1 MNPFVTIVVVLG
13 AAVLCLIALA
23 IYILTKKD

>member
-13 AAVLCLIALA
+13 AAVLCLTVLA
-23 IYILTKKD
+23 IYILRKKE

>member
-13 AAVLCLIALA
+13 AAVLCLTILA
-23 IYILTKKD
+23 IYILRKKE